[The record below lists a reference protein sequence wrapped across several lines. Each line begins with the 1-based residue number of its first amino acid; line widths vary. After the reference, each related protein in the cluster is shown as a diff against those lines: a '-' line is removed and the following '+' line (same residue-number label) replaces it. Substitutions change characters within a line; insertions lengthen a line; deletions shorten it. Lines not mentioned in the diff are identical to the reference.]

1 MNGRTSGT
9 SLEASCIR
17 RRKIPEVIPAW
28 FQVATAPA
36 MPRKGMLR
44 FPEGMRPAAML
55 QFRAGTVYPE
65 ETAFP
70 AATVS
75 LREVFPAGMARYTGA
90 IRRWM
95 SPILTM
101 RYLSATP
108 VPWVCTIMRGFPTP
122 PFMPLRD
129 LRFTRSFRRPLF
141 PCPDRR
147 IRLRWKRR

>member
-1 MNGRTSGT
+1 MNGRTLGT
-9 SLEASCIR
+9 SLAASCIR
-17 RRKIPEVIPAW
+17 RRKIPEVIPVW
-28 FQVATAPA
+28 FRAVTAPA
-36 MPRKGMLR
+36 VPRRGILR
-44 FPEGMRPAAML
+44 FPEGMRTVAML
-55 QFRAGTVYPE
+55 RFRAGTVYPE

-75 LREVFPAGMARYTGA
+75 LREVFPAGTVRYTGV

-95 SPILTM
+95 SPILMM

-108 VPWVCTIMRGFPTP
+108 VPWGCTITRGFPTP

-141 PCPDRR
+141 PCQDRR
-147 IRLRWKRR
+147 IRSPWKRR